1 MTELTKHILLFLGDP
16 VSIIPQRPR
25 KYGLLRFFS
34 TLLSSRHLS
43 GIGKQ
48 GSWFQ
53 QKISSSRPL
62 QGKKY

>member
-1 MTELTKHILLFLGDP
+1 MTELTKHIILFLGDP
-16 VSIIPQRPR
+16 INMIPQRLR
-25 KYGLLRFFS
+25 TYGLLTFFS

-48 GSWFQ
+48 GSWFK
-53 QKISSSRPL
+53 QKISSSRSL